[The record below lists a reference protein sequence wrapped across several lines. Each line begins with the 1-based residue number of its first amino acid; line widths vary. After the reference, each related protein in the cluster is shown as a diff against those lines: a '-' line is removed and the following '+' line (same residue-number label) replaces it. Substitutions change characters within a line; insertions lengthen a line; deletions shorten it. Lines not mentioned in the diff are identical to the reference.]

1 MNLEQALIHAK
12 KNIHNRNGKTGRLGG
27 KIAVITGG
35 AQGFGFGIAEA
46 AAAAGADVVIADLNY
61 ESARESAAQIGAF
74 AVCADVLLAELAK
87 QGKASEIWDA
97 VIIPGGMP
105 GASNLA
111 ESREVCALLTE
122 MAAAGKLVCALCAA
136 PAVVLSPLGLLKN
149 RKFTCYPSY
158 EKNVKDGTYSEESV
172 VLDGNIITSRGPG
185 TAAMF
190 ALGIISYLVG
200 NDTAKKIKTAALL

>member
-1 MNLEQALIHAK
+1 MTKKAILLLANGFEEVEALTPADFL
-12 KNIHNRNGKTGRLGG
+12 RRAEVELT
-27 KIAVITGG
+27 IAAIGESLCVKGSH
-35 AQGFGFGIAEA
+35 GI
-46 AAAAGADVVIADLNY
+46 
-61 ESARESAAQIGAF
+61 

-190 ALGIISYLVG
+190 ALGIIGYLVG